1 MMMSLPSKLKEGFNM
16 KNHFPL
22 DNKKFSRSHFNRKGD
37 LAYQNKLDKN
47 WFNDNNRFSNSSKLE
62 DSWFKI
68 NDFSMLNALLKS
80 GFDINTRDK
89 YGYTAL
95 FDADIKKSKYLIS
108 KGIDIN
114 ATSKSDLNALFT
126 AKSDEKMHLLIDAG
140 IDIHKKGKR
149 GANILFQMAID
160 KNEKMFIYFL
170 EKGVSPEFSF
180 VKSIRENSHMNFYSF
195 LETKHEYFYKLMLV
209 FKEQAEIKKSIN
221 SVMPDNI
228 KSNSK
233 KRI

>member
-1 MMMSLPSKLKEGFNM
+1 M
-16 KNHFPL
+16 KNKIFSG
-22 DNKKFSRSHFNRKGD
+22 NKKYGESRFSKNGHFMHQD
-37 LAYQNKLDKN
+37 KLDKN

-62 DSWFKI
+62 DLWFKI

-80 GFDINTRDK
+80 GFDINTK
-89 YGYTAL
+89 NEYGYTAL
-95 FDADIKKSKYLIS
+95 FDADIKKSEYLIS

-114 ATSKSDLNALFT
+114 AISKSDINALFT
-126 AKSDEKMHLLIDAG
+126 TKSDEKMHLLIDAG
-140 IDIHKKGKR
+140 IDIHQKGKR

-180 VKSIRENSHMNFYSF
+180 VKSTQGNIKNYMDFYSF
-195 LETKHEYFYKLMLV
+195 LETKHEYFYKLLLV

-221 SVMPDNI
+221 SVVTDNI
-228 KSNSK
+228 KSSSR

>member
-1 MMMSLPSKLKEGFNM
+1 M
-16 KNHFPL
+16 KNKIFSG
-22 DNKKFSRSHFNRKGD
+22 NKKYGESRFSKNGHLTHQD
-37 LAYQNKLDKN
+37 KLDKN
-47 WFNDNNRFSNSSKLE
+47 WFNDNNRFLNSSKLE
-62 DSWFKI
+62 DLWFKI

-80 GFDINTRDK
+80 GFDINARNK

-114 ATSKSDLNALFT
+114 ATSKSELNALFT
-126 AKSDEKMHLLIDAG
+126 AKSDEKMHLLIDSG
-140 IDIHKKGKR
+140 IDIHQKGKR

-180 VKSIRENSHMNFYSF
+180 VKSTRENSHMNFYSF
-195 LETKHEYFYKLMLV
+195 LETKHEYFYKLLLV

-221 SVMPDNI
+221 SVMADNI

>member
-1 MMMSLPSKLKEGFNM
+1 V
-16 KNHFPL
+16 KNKIFSG
-22 DNKKFSRSHFNRKGD
+22 NKKYGESRFSKNGHLTHQD
-37 LAYQNKLDKN
+37 KLDKN
-47 WFNDNNRFSNSSKLE
+47 WFNDNNRFLNSSKLE

-80 GFDINTRDK
+80 GFDINARNK

-114 ATSKSDLNALFT
+114 ATSKTDTNALFT
-126 AKSDEKMHLLIDAG
+126 TKSDEKMHLLIDAG
-140 IDIHKKGKR
+140 IDIHQKGRR
-149 GANILFQMAID
+149 GANILFQMVID
-160 KNEKMFIYFL
+160 KNKKMFICFL

-180 VKSIRENSHMNFYSF
+180 VKSTRGNVKNYTDFSSF
-195 LETKHEYFYKLMLV
+195 LEKKHEYFYKLLLV

-221 SVMPDNI
+221 SVIADNV
-228 KSNSK
+228 KSDSK